1 MSDTDDNERS
11 RDRERPRRDRPR
23 FSDNFDKRDRSN
35 DRGREPRSMKSSSNR
50 VFVSNIPYEYRW
62 QDIKDL
68 FRNQVGDVQFVE
80 LFVDDNDKPKGTVFF
95 MHWMKITFTM
105 PLLILP

>member
-1 MSDTDDNERS
+1 MSEIDDKERS

-23 FSDNFDKRDRSN
+23 FSESHDKRDRSN
-35 DRGREPRSMKSSSNR
+35 DRGGREPRSMKSSSNR

-80 LFVDDNDKPKGTVFF
+80 LFVDDNDKPKGKLV
-95 MHWMKITFTM
+95 I
-105 PLLILP
+105 LIEI

>member
-1 MSDTDDNERS
+1 MSDADDKERS
-11 RDRERPRRDRPR
+11 RDRDRPRRDRPR
-23 FSDNFDKRDRSN
+23 FSESQRDRSN
-35 DRGREPRSMKSSSNR
+35 DRGGREPRSMKSSSNR

-80 LFVDDNDKPKGTVFF
+80 LFVDDNDKPKGIVCN
-95 MHWMKITFTM
+95 IY
-105 PLLILP
+105 

>member
-1 MSDTDDNERS
+1 MSDIDDKES
-11 RDRERPRRDRPR
+11 IRDRGRPRRDRTGR
-23 FSDNFDKRDRSN
+23 MDNSRDNRDRSN
-35 DRGREPRSMKSSSNR
+35 DRGREPRSMKSSQNR

-80 LFVDDNDKPKGTVFF
+80 LFTDDNDKPKGN
-95 MHWMKITFTM
+95 
-105 PLLILP
+105 